1 MLDQWMP
8 KNLSASICFCLAVLA
23 CACQQNSQDKNP
35 SPESLDEVVLSF
47 EVYNHT
53 QGFVTALERITLQE
67 VPVTIDMSDL
77 DVEGVEENRMVVR
90 KGRFGDRVAFS
101 QSGTATFQA
110 PEQDESYTLY
120 LMNASNGVDYRK
132 VDTWTSANEG
142 ILEYIPPLQWYRE
155 DRNGM
160 TGPEDVILDAISQL
174 NDALDYPWAKY
185 GTIQRIEERKNSSF
199 GVGYGHCRNQ
209 FGWHNPYWAGVNP
222 WHCATDKMKLATFLE
237 EIFELLTRL
246 NDIGGKDTASLI
258 TDPDT
263 GNLNEVGKDL
273 LAYVFVK
280 DEKNSITDSPPKE
293 GVVLAV
299 EESKQR
305 RDARFAV
312 TAGTLPSQPDKA
324 LLR

>member
-1 MLDQWMP
+1 M
-8 KNLSASICFCLAVLA
+8 
-23 CACQQNSQDKNP
+23 NP

-53 QGFVTALERITLQE
+53 QGFVTALERTTLQGA
-67 VPVTIDMSDL
+67 PVEIDLSAL
-77 DVEGVEENRMVVR
+77 DVQGVDEDRIVIREE
-90 KGRFGDRVAFS
+90 RFGERVAFS
-101 QSGTATFQA
+101 LTGTATFQA
-110 PEQDESYTLY
+110 PDRDKSYTLY
-120 LMNASNGVDYRK
+120 LMNACNGADYRK
-132 VDTWTSANEG
+132 VDTWTDTSEG

-174 NDALDYPWAKY
+174 NDALDYAWAKY
-185 GTIQRIEERKNSSF
+185 GIIQRIGERKNRSF
-199 GVGYGHCRNQ
+199 GVGYGYCRNQ

-222 WHCATDKMKLATFLE
+222 EHCPTYKMKLETFLE

-258 TDPDT
+258 TDPDS

-280 DEKNSITDSPPKE
+280 DEKN
-293 GVVLAV
+293 
-299 EESKQR
+299 
-305 RDARFAV
+305 
-312 TAGTLPSQPDKA
+312 
-324 LLR
+324 